1 MEPIVSPA
9 AGTVPCTVRS
19 NAGPATPSTGART
32 FRSVAAALLASLV
45 ALAAAGAGA
54 ADVGDDGLHE
64 QDWFVDSFRDVAED
78 AELAAA
84 EGRQVL
90 VLYEQRGCPY
100 CAKLHATLLD
110 DPAVRDA
117 LRERFDVVQYDLVGA
132 TEVIDLDGAA
142 LTEASAAER
151 WGIRFTPTMLFLP
164 DASALETLRADGA
177 VTAREAALAVL
188 PGVPAREEF
197 LALIERVK
205 PHGDGTAAGASGA
218 DAR

>member
-9 AGTVPCTVRS
+9 AGTVPCAVRP
-19 NAGPATPSTGART
+19 NAGPATPAAGVRAL
-32 FRSVAAALLASLV
+32 RSAAAALLAGLV
-45 ALAAAGAGA
+45 AVAAATAGA

-78 AELAAA
+78 IELAAA

-117 LRERFDVVQYDLVGA
+117 LRERFDVVQYDLAGA
-132 TEVIDLDGAA
+132 TEVIDLDGTA

-164 DASALETLRADGA
+164 DASALDASRAAGA

-188 PGVPAREEF
+188 PGVPAREEL
-197 LALIERVK
+197 LALIERVA
-205 PHGDGTAAGASGA
+205 PRGDGAAADAAGA